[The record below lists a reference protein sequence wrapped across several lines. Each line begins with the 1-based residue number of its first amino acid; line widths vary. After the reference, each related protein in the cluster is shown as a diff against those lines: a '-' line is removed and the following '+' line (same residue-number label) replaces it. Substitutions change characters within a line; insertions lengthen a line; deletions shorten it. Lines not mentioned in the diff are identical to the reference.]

1 MAWSRRN
8 FAPVL
13 FLWIDGKDASDLL
26 RITTSFSHKMSTS
39 KAAET
44 TFTMRN
50 DKRKLLDDP
59 RTFPNKIWKFRYGFF
74 GDISKIT
81 TGILRG
87 LDSKYRDKRIVTFT
101 LYDASLNLSQAS
113 SGKTWGNIPSSEVAR
128 RIAKAHGLEAVVD
141 ESGDKPKRA
150 LVQPANVNDMQY
162 LRDLAA
168 DIDFEV
174 FVDGSPQR
182 LYYRKKPY
190 DQKPHKVLTY
200 YDDPTDQ
207 AYVIGFEPKVKSL
220 GPLKTATA
228 QANTGSGKDG
238 KSAASQQGKGAA
250 LGGYVTMDGDSGKSA
265 VVAPPKPTIDIGD
278 ASLALAASSTAGIA
292 APLVAGVLIAA
303 APVSKLK
310 AQLTKPVPGGAN
322 ATSLAAAARSQQ
334 LDKANEASSDHPLTP
349 SIVVG
354 STCVWAGIEKQIN
367 GKWYCH
373 EGTDEISG
381 TGASTKRSWKRN
393 MKGKG
398 KENAKNQNSKEA
410 PKDEDKYKNKSFLSW
425 GPGGST
431 NDFKDLAGAK
441 KIVLVDGDSGE
452 NTTASS
458 LGTVF
463 K

>member
-26 RITTSFSHKMSTS
+26 RITTSFSHKMSTA

-44 TFTMRN
+44 TFVMRN

-74 GDISKIT
+74 GDISKT
-81 TGILRG
+81 VTGILRG
-87 LDSKYRDKRIVTFT
+87 VDPKYRDKRTVTFT

-113 SGKTWGNIPSSEVAR
+113 SGKTWGMIPSSEVAR
-128 RIAKAHGLEAVVD
+128 RIAKAHGMEAVVD
-141 ESGDKPKRA
+141 PSNDKPKRA
-150 LVQPANVNDMQY
+150 LVQPMNVNDMQY

-174 FVDGSPQR
+174 FVEGSPQR

-190 DQKPHKVLTY
+190 EQKPHRVLTY
-200 YDDPTDQ
+200 YDDPTDKS
-207 AYVIGFEPKVKSL
+207 YVIGFEPKVKSL

-238 KSAASQQGKGAA
+238 KSASSKQGKGSA
-250 LGGYVTMDGDSGKSA
+250 LGGYVSMDGNSGKSS
-265 VVAPPKPTIDIGD
+265 VVTPPKPPIDIGD
-278 ASLALAASSTAGIA
+278 ASLALAAGSFGGVASPLISTT
-292 APLVAGVLIAA
+292 LLAA

-310 AQLTKPVPGGAN
+310 EQMTKPIPGGAN
-322 ATSLAAAARSQQ
+322 ASSLAAAARSQQ

-349 SIVVG
+349 SIIVG
-354 STCVWAGIEKQIN
+354 NTYVLAGIEKQVN

-373 EGTDEISG
+373 EGSDEISG
-381 TGASTKRSWKRN
+381 TGASSKRSWKRN
-393 MKGKG
+393 MKGAG
-398 KENAKNQNSKEA
+398 KEPAKNQNSKEA
-410 PKDEDKYKNKSFLSW
+410 PKDEDKYKNKSFL
-425 GPGGST
+425 GT

-441 KIVLVDGDSGE
+441 KVVVVDGDSGE
-452 NTTASS
+452 NTIASS